1 MSLNWSTEK
10 VRYFK
15 DHPDELWT
23 KINVGKPHEQEDLN
37 TETKSL
43 VFGSMALGV
52 GAITYKSAPDYYAR
66 WKFFYPQKE
75 IYMKITEAQN
85 AMAASYAR
93 SVLGAAVAVYA
104 STGDVKMAANALWAA
119 GLPVIMRYLNP
130 NDSAF
135 GKTK

>member
-1 MSLNWSTEK
+1 
-10 VRYFK
+10 
-15 DHPDELWT
+15 
-23 KINVGKPHEQEDLN
+23 
-37 TETKSL
+37 
-43 VFGSMALGV
+43 
-52 GAITYKSAPDYYAR
+52 
-66 WKFFYPQKE
+66 
-75 IYMKITEAQN
+75 MKITEAQK

-135 GKTK
+135 RKTK